1 MAGSMDVNEFVAREA
16 LKNEDKFK
24 KLVAQLGD
32 SSPPQPPKRGKL
44 ACVHREGKPGFAG
57 ALRRG
62 RHRRA

>member
-24 KLVAQLGD
+24 KLVAQLG
-32 SSPPQPPKRGKL
+32 PPQPPKRGKL

-57 ALRRG
+57 ALRGG